1 MNSQVA
7 ISQELLEF
15 VKSLASE
22 TRMSILLLFLDGQE
36 RTVSQITEAIG
47 LGQPTTSEHLAV
59 MKRSGVLTSEKRGKE
74 VYYRPN
80 RLQIAHQLEY
90 LSSLLKQC
98 CGE

>member
-1 MNSQVA
+1 MNSQA
-7 ISQELLEF
+7 ALSQELLEF

-36 RTVSQITEAIG
+36 RTVSQITAAIG

-80 RLQIAHQLEY
+80 RLQIAQQLEY
-90 LSSLLKQC
+90 LSCLLKQC
-98 CGE
+98 CAE